1 MDDPLMAEEL
11 RAGATMPLEWIAR
24 RLQMGSRGCLTR
36 LLQQRRRKTQKT
48 KAGKHANTIN

>member
-1 MDDPLMAEEL
+1 MDAPLMAEEL